1 MRRFRWIHGF
11 LMLGLA
17 GALVGVVPD
26 GVSAVAR
33 SRCRATAFVAITAN
47 NTMSTI
53 DAKTRT
59 KHWTDIAVGANPLGK
74 ARHETA

>member
-1 MRRFRWIHGF
+1 MRQFGWVLGLVVF
-11 LMLGLA
+11 GLA